1 MNSKNILDVQFDNA
15 RKHWYEEF
23 KTLEE
28 EAETECEDVYEKL
41 VFWQKEYEKFRS
53 QINSTMMQASGETLQ
68 HYNKSNEQLYLDD
81 FISQRIRFLE
91 REKELLEARGVAKI
105 DRPKIAHYVILLN
118 KLGLIDRLEEATKS
132 KAQIARIL
140 AFLGDYPDS
149 THETFRNTLRD
160 LRENNKKLFTQP
172 AIEKVNNLLLKFDL
186 KADL

>member
-1 MNSKNILDVQFDNA
+1 MSNKNISDLDYDDA
-15 RKHWYEEF
+15 REHWYKEF
-23 KTLEE
+23 KILEE
-28 EAETECEDVYEKL
+28 KAETECDDVYERL

-53 QINSTMMQASGETLQ
+53 QIDSRMLQASGETLG
-68 HYNKSNEQLYLDD
+68 HIKTDRELYLDD
-81 FISQRIRFLE
+81 FISQRIKSLE

-149 THETFRNTLRD
+149 THETFRVALTD

-172 AIEKVNNLLLKFDL
+172 AIEKVNNILLKFGL